1 MTLSNTNHT
10 VPILMTN
17 SLDVPTDRPMV
28 GLSVNVYRTARYVV
42 INAGLP
48 RCRPENIHVT
58 LAPDQLLIEAE
69 RHLGEENVEE
79 EEREYLV
86 QELPYG
92 AIGRVIPLPNVDLAL
107 HSAEAHFA
115 NGLLIVTIPTTE
127 WAARLRHKLGGEV
140 PQED

>member
-1 MTLSNTNHT
+1 MTLSNINHT

-17 SLDVPTDRPMV
+17 TLDVPADRTMV

-48 RCRPENIHVT
+48 RCRPENIRVT
-58 LAPDQLLIEAE
+58 LAPNQLLIEAE
-69 RHLGEENVEE
+69 RHLGEDNVAE

-92 AIGRVIPLPNVDLAL
+92 AIGRMIPLPTMDLAL
-107 HSAEAHFA
+107 HNAEGHFA
-115 NGLLIVTIPTTE
+115 NGLLIVTIPTAE
-127 WAARLRHKLGGEV
+127 WGARLRHMQGGEV
-140 PQED
+140 LHED